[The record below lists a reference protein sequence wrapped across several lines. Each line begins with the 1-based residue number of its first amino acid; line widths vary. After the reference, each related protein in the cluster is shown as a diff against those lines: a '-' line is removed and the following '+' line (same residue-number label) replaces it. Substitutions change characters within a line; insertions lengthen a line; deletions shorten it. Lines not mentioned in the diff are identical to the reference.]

1 VRFEGT
7 TEFMAEPAAIWSVL
21 VEPSRIGPCAP
32 VPIERVDDR
41 RYRATT
47 KIGGGLFSARVT
59 LELEVVEAVE
69 NELAR
74 LQGRGSGSGTTLSG
88 STSFRLRNGSM
99 AGMTA
104 VDWVAELELEGMF
117 AGPASRVIAEQGEG
131 AIAKLLDCVR
141 RQVEEG

>member
-7 TEFMAEPAAIWSVL
+7 TEFMAAPPEIYAIL

-47 KIGGGLFSARVT
+47 KIGSGLFSAKVS

-69 NELAR
+69 NERAR
-74 LQGRGSGSGTTLSG
+74 LEGRGRGSGTTLAG
-88 STSFRLRNGSM
+88 TTSFQLRNGSM
-99 AGMTA
+99 DGMTA
-104 VDWVAELELEGMF
+104 VDWVAELELEGML
-117 AGPASRVIAEQGEG
+117 AGPASRIIAEQGEG
-131 AIAKLLDCVR
+131 AIAKLLDCI
-141 RQVEEG
+141 RQQLEA

>member
-7 TEFMAEPAAIWSVL
+7 TEFMADPSAIYSIL

-32 VPIERVDDR
+32 APIERVDDR
-41 RYRATT
+41 RFKATT
-47 KIGGGLFSARVT
+47 KIGSGLFSTRVS

-69 NELAR
+69 NEGAR
-74 LQGRGSGSGTTLSG
+74 LAGRGRGSGTTLVG

-104 VDWVAELELEGMF
+104 LDWVAELELEGML
-117 AGPASRVIAEQGEG
+117 AGPASRIIAEQGQG
-131 AIAKLLDCVR
+131 AIAKLLECVR
-141 RQVEEG
+141 RQLEA